1 MEKNEKKPAPDL
13 IEKLIRAE
21 EEDALR
27 KFRASDFQARL
38 EKRIQ
43 KKEGEKHRLSF
54 FRQNPKLIWGA
65 AGLLLAAGVIVFL
78 AIPRHAPSE
87 VTVKTLENVLSQM
100 PGFQAIERQPS
111 VNLNSQTI
119 PPAPLEAFFAFVLSQ
134 LEKEKASIEFAETA
148 SPNPYEGRK
157 APPLDLQKKYEILI
171 IEKSIERVLSLI
183 SQRFK
188 EA

>member
-13 IEKLIRAE
+13 IEKLIGAE
-21 EEDALR
+21 EEAALR
-27 KFRASDFQARL
+27 KFRAGDFQARL

-54 FRQNPKLIWGA
+54 FRQNPKLVWGA
-65 AGLLLAAGVIVFL
+65 AGLLVAAGVIVFL
-78 AIPRHAPSE
+78 VIPRHPPSE

-119 PPAPLEAFFAFVLSQ
+119 LPAPLEAFFVSVLSEI
-134 LEKEKASIEFAETA
+134 EKQKASKESMEAK
-148 SPNPYEGRK
+148 SPNPYEGYK
-157 APPLDLQKKYEILI
+157 PPPLDLQKKYEILI
-171 IEKSIERVLSLI
+171 IEKSVERVLSLI
-183 SQRFK
+183 SQKFK
-188 EA
+188 EG